1 MLRRIVSKAA
11 LPARHSL
18 LGATVAARRFN
29 ATAVLNAEESYL
41 NGTNA
46 DFIDAQYF
54 KWRAD
59 PNSVE
64 ASWQTAFAA
73 IEKAGP
79 SAVSGSQSLADCTRL
94 VWLIQAFEER
104 GHLNAKIDPL
114 DFFNRSV
121 RGHANTPSRK
131 TPDVL
136 DISLEKFGFTA
147 ADYDRVVNVG
157 FVSNAGGLFGDS
169 NQTMTIKQ
177 LYDTLTATYCNTI
190 GYEFSHIEDHRIVQ
204 WMRDYIA
211 NTNGDSPLH
220 QKFTPEERKD
230 ILKGIAEGV
239 LFEDLLARKYQTK
252 KRFGLDGG
260 ESFIVG
266 LTAMLEESSKHGVE
280 EAIAVMAHRGR
291 LNSLLNIFGKPLN
304 AILKEFKGV
313 GAEDLTPYTIQSDVK
328 YHLGSRVTRTFG
340 KSDKPVTVEL
350 VANPSH
356 LEAANPVVQGKVK
369 ASQVFRG
376 DTTGKH
382 VMPIEIHGD
391 AAFAGQ
397 GVVFET
403 MAMSEIGKYHT
414 GGTMHLVINN
424 QIGFTTD
431 PLSSRST
438 DHCTDLG
445 RLYGC
450 PIFHVNGDCPED
462 VVRVFRAAAQFRAK
476 FNRSVVVDFVCYRR
490 NGHNESDVPSLT
502 QPLLYSKIAAHPDV
516 LTLYGK
522 RLIEA
527 GIVTNEE
534 YNALK
539 AQVREP
545 LNKAFDY
552 VNEND
557 FAYGAYLKT
566 CVPETWRDYAL
577 SDGTPVME
585 KTATT
590 PEALAP
596 VIKAL
601 GTLPEGFAPHPTIAK
616 ILQRRDHTLATGTGI
631 EWGTAEALAF
641 GTLLQSGHHVHV
653 SGQDA
658 ERATFS
664 QRHSVL
670 HDQKDGSLYTQLA
683 NISKEQSPVTIVN
696 SPLSEYAA
704 VGFETGYALH
714 HPKTLAVWEAQ
725 FGDFANGA
733 QIMFDQFLSAG
744 ETKWNTLYAPVISLP
759 HGYDGQGPEHSS
771 GRLERFLQLSAEP
784 VDIPALSVVERHH
797 KVNIEVTAPTTP
809 AQYFHLLRRH
819 VLRNFRKP
827 LFNFF
832 SKGFLREVVGCNN
845 TSTIADL
852 CGENGFQAVIGDS
865 EVAPSA
871 ASRVIFCSGQ
881 IYHKLYMAR
890 AKAGAKHIALVR
902 VEQLSPFPVAEL
914 KSVLEQYNTQEIVW
928 CQEEPQNMGA
938 FWHVEERF
946 DVLTNGKREL
956 RYAGRPPCASPA
968 TGYKYAHEWEQDTL
982 IKAALN

>member
-1 MLRRIVSKAA
+1 MLRRVVSKVACPTRFTA
-11 LPARHSL
+11 
-18 LGATVAARRFN
+18 VAAASRRFN
-29 ATAVLNAEESYL
+29 ASLLSAEESYL

-46 DFIDAQYF
+46 AFIDAQYI
-54 KWRAD
+54 KWRTD
-59 PNSVE
+59 PSSVE
-64 ASWQTAFAA
+64 ASWQSAFAA
-73 IEKAGP
+73 IEGAGP
-79 SAVSGSQSLADCTRL
+79 SGVSGTQSLADCTRL
-94 VWLIQAFEER
+94 LWLIQAFEER
-104 GHLNAKIDPL
+104 GHLNAQIDPL
-114 DFFNRSV
+114 DFFNQSV
-121 RGHANTPSRK
+121 RGVAKTPSRK
-131 TPDVL
+131 TSDVL
-136 DISLEKFGFTA
+136 NLSLEQFGFTA
-147 ADYDRVVNVG
+147 ADHDRVVNVG
-157 FVSNAGGLFGDS
+157 FIANAGGIFGTD
-169 NQTMTIKQ
+169 NKTMTIKQ
-177 LYDTLTATYCNTI
+177 LYDTLNATYCSTI
-190 GYEFSHIEDHRIVQ
+190 GYEFTHIEDHRIVQ
-204 WMRDYIA
+204 WMRDNIS
-211 NTNGDSPLH
+211 NTCGNSPLH
-220 QKFTPEERKD
+220 YKFTPEERKVL
-230 ILKGIAEGV
+230 LKGIAEAV

-260 ESFIVG
+260 ESFVVG
-266 LTAMLEESSKHGVE
+266 LSAMLEESSKHGVE

-291 LNSLLNIFGKPLN
+291 LNSLLNIFGKPLD

-313 GAEDLTPYTIQSDVK
+313 GAEDLAPFDIQSDVK

-340 KSDKPVTVEL
+340 NSDKPVTVEL

-382 VMPIEIHGD
+382 VLPIEIHGD

-462 VVRVFRAAAQFRAK
+462 VVRVFRAAALYRAT
-476 FNRSVVVDFVCYRR
+476 FNRSVVVDLVCYRR

-502 QPLLYSKIAAHPDV
+502 QPLLYSKIASHPDI

-522 RLIEA
+522 RLIDA
-527 GIVTNEE
+527 GVVTNEE

-539 AQVREP
+539 KEIRDP
-545 LNKAFDY
+545 LNKAFDRI
-552 VNEND
+552 NETGYN
-557 FAYGAYLKT
+557 YGAYLKSCT
-566 CVPETWRDYAL
+566 PEAWRDYAL
-577 SDGTPVME
+577 SDGTPAME
-585 KTATT
+585 PTATT
-590 PEALAP
+590 EAALAP

-601 GTLPEGFAPHPTIAK
+601 GTLPEGFVPHPTIGK
-616 ILQRRDHTLATGTGI
+616 ILQRRDQTLAAGTGL

-641 GTLLQSGHHVHV
+641 GTLLESGHHVHV

-670 HDQKDGSLYTQLA
+670 HDQKDGSVYMQLA
-683 NISKEQSPVTIVN
+683 NISKTQSPVTIVN

-714 HPKTLAVWEAQ
+714 HPKTLAMWEAQ

-771 GRLERFLQLSAEP
+771 ARLERFLQLSAEP
-784 VDIPALSVVERHH
+784 ADVPALSVVERHH
-797 KVNIEVTAPTTP
+797 KVNIEITTPTTP
-809 AQYFHLLRRH
+809 AQYFHILRRH

-832 SKGFLREVVGCNN
+832 SKGFLRDVAGCNN
-845 TSTIADL
+845 TSAIADIT
-852 CGENGFQAVIGDS
+852 GNTAFQAVIGDS

-871 ASRVIFCSGQ
+871 ASRVIFCAGQ
-881 IYHKLYMAR
+881 VYHKLYMAR
-890 AKAGAKHIALVR
+890 AKAGAMNVALVR

-914 KSVLEQYNTQEIVW
+914 KAVLEQYNTQELMW

-938 FWHVEERF
+938 YWFVDERF
-946 DVLTNGKREL
+946 DILTNGKREL
-956 RYAGRPPCASPA
+956 RYAGRPACASPA
-968 TGYKYAHEWEQDTL
+968 TGYKYAHDWEQETF